1 MATANDVVK
10 QAIAWL
16 GYSEANYYHKAIIDI
31 YNLHKPLPRGY
42 AVKYSDEWCAT
53 FVSAVAIKTGA
64 TNIIPLECSCNYM
77 IAGFKSMG
85 RWIEN
90 DAYTPKAG
98 DIIFYDWQD
107 SGKGD
112 NTGSS
117 DHVGIVERVC
127 GGYITVIEGNKNE
140 VVARRVIKINSKF
153 IRDAEERLQHE
164 AEQNLIDDLTEAKL
178 FVKKETMI
186 HSVGH
191 SERTGVVVEP
201 RLSKQ
206 WFVKMDILAK
216 QVLEND
222 EYRFVP
228 ERFMSTLERWLENI

>member
-153 IRDAEERLQHE
+153 IRGFGVPDY
-164 AEQNLIDDLTEAKL
+164 
-178 FVKKETMI
+178 KKEDAKTKSTEI
-186 HSVGH
+186 NYYGNKEKIKSVNIEG
-191 SERTGVVVEP
+191 SNYVNLRELAALIGLDVEYN
-201 RLSKQ
+201 KETKA
-206 WFVKMDILAK
+206 V
-216 QVLEND
+216 
-222 EYRFVP
+222 
-228 ERFMSTLERWLENI
+228 TLKIKS

>member
-16 GYSEANYYHKAIIDI
+16 GYSEANGKFKTIIDI
-31 YNLHKPLPRGY
+31 YNAHRPLPRSY

-117 DHVGIVERVC
+117 DHVGIVEDVS
-127 GGYITVIEGNKNE
+127 GGYIKVIEGNKNE
-140 VVARRVIKINSKF
+140 VVARRVIKINGKF
-153 IRDAEERLQHE
+153 IRGFGVPDYTKESTKTEIKKVGMTYYGNKESIKSINVGGSNYVNLREFANFVGLDVEYNAEMK
-164 AEQNLIDDLTEAKL
+164 AIKIK
-178 FVKKETMI
+178 VKK
-186 HSVGH
+186 
-191 SERTGVVVEP
+191 
-201 RLSKQ
+201 
-206 WFVKMDILAK
+206 
-216 QVLEND
+216 
-222 EYRFVP
+222 
-228 ERFMSTLERWLENI
+228 

>member
-10 QAIAWL
+10 QAVAWL
-16 GYSEANYYHKAIIDI
+16 GYSETNGKFKTIIDI
-31 YNLHKPLPRGY
+31 YNAHKPLPRNY

-117 DHVGIVERVC
+117 DHVGIAERVC

-140 VVARRVIKINSKF
+140 VVARRVIKVNGKYIRGFGVPEYEKESTKAEIKKVQMTYYGNKESIKSINVGGSNYV
-153 IRDAEERLQHE
+153 
-164 AEQNLIDDLTEAKL
+164 NLREFANFVGLDVEYNTETKAVKVK
-178 FVKKETMI
+178 VKK
-186 HSVGH
+186 
-191 SERTGVVVEP
+191 
-201 RLSKQ
+201 
-206 WFVKMDILAK
+206 
-216 QVLEND
+216 
-222 EYRFVP
+222 
-228 ERFMSTLERWLENI
+228 